1 MHGPVDRMYRPD
13 QAGRPDVLVDRP
25 VDRIDLDVNLHRG
38 DPIEIKK
45 MKNFKNSKK
54 QAFFVCC
61 GWGMLGNHPH
71 CVFHEKKNRNLDFRI
86 FFRF

>member
-1 MHGPVDRMYRPD
+1 MYRPD
-13 QAGRPDVLVDRP
+13 RAGRPDVLVDRP

-38 DPIEIKK
+38 DPIKIKK

-61 GWGMLGNHPH
+61 GSGMLENHSH
-71 CVFHEKKNRNLDFRI
+71 CVFHEKKLKLGFSD